1 MVRTTR
7 HQAFQ
12 LPVCHSQRSGSSGK
26 EANRW
31 EEQFFLG
38 MEEDAA
44 IEYGTNPN
52 ATALFGELKVAIVK
66 FGKPQVAS
74 RIGISR
80 NSLTKSFDT
89 KCQNL
94 SPRLSQKIGSAIVVL
109 NSEASEVKKLLD
121 FARIEVTKTGL
132 SEFARRLQVDASDLN
147 KIVEGKRKLSRQL
160 AVKFERYFRASQASY
175 AKIQGRYN

>member
-109 NSEASEVKKLLD
+109 NSEASEVKEATRFRQDRSHQNWTVGIRQTITGRCIGPEQNRGGKTK
-121 FARIEVTKTGL
+121 IEPPVGC
-132 SEFARRLQVDASDLN
+132 EVREVF
-147 KIVEGKRKLSRQL
+147 
-160 AVKFERYFRASQASY
+160 
-175 AKIQGRYN
+175 